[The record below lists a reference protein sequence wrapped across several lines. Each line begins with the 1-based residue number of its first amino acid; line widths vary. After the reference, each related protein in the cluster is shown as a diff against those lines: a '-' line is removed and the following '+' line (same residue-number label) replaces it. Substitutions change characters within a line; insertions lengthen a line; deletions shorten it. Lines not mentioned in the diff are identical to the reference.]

1 MATTYGER
9 LQTALDHARKTAAEL
24 ARHLVR
30 PDGQRGVSNS
40 GVHQVLRGETKAHTA
55 ENCVR
60 AARFLDVDPFWLA
73 TGQGSMLDHRT
84 QQHAAHERP
93 PQYGYTDADALTALR
108 RLLQRMPP
116 NLRSTAADILAGWA
130 RSGGEDD
137 RAPVL
142 LSLAAVP
149 VKRQA

>member
-1 MATTYGER
+1 
-9 LQTALDHARKTAAEL
+9 
-24 ARHLVR
+24 
-30 PDGQRGVSNS
+30 
-40 GVHQVLRGETKAHTA
+40 
-55 ENCVR
+55 
-60 AARFLDVDPFWLA
+60 
-73 TGQGSMLDHRT
+73 
-84 QQHAAHERP
+84 
-93 PQYGYTDADALTALR
+93 
-108 RLLQRMPP
+108 MPP